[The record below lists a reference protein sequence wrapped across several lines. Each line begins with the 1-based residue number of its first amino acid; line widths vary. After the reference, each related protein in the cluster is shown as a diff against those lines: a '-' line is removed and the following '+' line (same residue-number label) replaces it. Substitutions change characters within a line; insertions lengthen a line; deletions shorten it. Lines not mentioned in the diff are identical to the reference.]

1 MIKQQRLES
10 EKEIYNWH
18 LSKEHKQQNQNLC
31 FGPSVYIL
39 GHYTQHSD
47 V

>member
-1 MIKQQRLES
+1 MIKQQSLES

-18 LSKEHKQQNQNLC
+18 LSKKHKQNQNLC
-31 FGPSVYIL
+31 FGASVYIL

>member
-18 LSKEHKQQNQNLC
+18 LSKKHKQNQNLC
-31 FGPSVYIL
+31 FGASVYIL
-39 GHYTQHSD
+39 GHYIQHSD